1 MIPPAYILML
11 SLMEFGCLSGLPDLL
26 IRVQF
31 AGGMWGREGTRHGSP
46 VIPMTCARVIGGFRC
61 PGAAGLPGFTW
72 ANKGQPNEQDLAD
85 ARAFAKGL
93 VAG

>member
-1 MIPPAYILML
+1 MVA
-11 SLMEFGCLSGLPDLL
+11 GLPDLL
-26 IRVQF
+26 IRVLF
-31 AGGMWGREGTRHGSP
+31 AGGMWGSEGTWYASP
-46 VIPMTCARVIGGFRC
+46 VISMTCARVIGGFRC

-93 VAG
+93 VGG